1 MGNLSVLNVWRQRR
15 TSFVH
20 VGTIDRIEATFTY
33 CPDYLDDPH
42 AFQLSFSLP
51 LREEPFSET
60 AFRPYFE
67 GLLPEGLPR
76 KAKAARLGIRESDYL
91 SMLGLSGFDCIGDV
105 AVGPA
110 NESPNETRPKLEGID
125 LQDLIN
131 RLLRERPIEEISDEI
146 RLSLAG
152 TQDKIGLYHDDTQ
165 DLDHGWFM
173 PVGGA
178 SSTHILKAESL
189 NGLSCL
195 EALCMS
201 AAEACGI
208 HCAPTGMPHQTDA
221 LICSKRYDRFDA
233 GEGKVTRLHQEDFCQ
248 ALGIPSS
255 EKYLQLKPST
265 LSAMGT
271 FIRDNLTQPLDALSQ
286 LMRLACFNY
295 AIGNCDNHLKN
306 FSLLYSENGAAITLA
321 PTYDLVSTTFFPRFS
336 TRMGIHLG
344 QTADIGDVESAD
356 IVSAGQQLGIG
367 KQTMQ
372 RIAGDLASSLLPAIE
387 KAASDLE
394 KHHPAAA
401 SIAWELEEEAAPRID
416 VLARC

>member
-1 MGNLSVLNVWRQRR
+1 MGDLSVLNVWRQRR
-15 TSFVH
+15 TGFVH
-20 VGTIDRIEATFTY
+20 VGTIDRAKGAFAY

-51 LREEPFSET
+51 LQEKPFPEEK
-60 AFRPYFE
+60 FRPYFE

-76 KAKAARLGIRESDYL
+76 RAKAERLGIRESDYL

-110 NESPNETRPKLEGID
+110 DASPAEATEQLAPID
-125 LQDLIN
+125 LQDLIGK
-131 RLLRERPIEEISDEI
+131 LLKGQPIEAMSDGI

-152 TQDKIGLYHDDTQ
+152 TQDKMGLYHDDTQ
-165 DLDHGWFM
+165 ELGRGWFM
-173 PVGGA
+173 PIGGA
-178 SSTHILKAESL
+178 SSTYVVKAESI

-195 EALCMS
+195 ETICMT
-201 AAEACGI
+201 AAKTCGI
-208 HCAPTGMPHQTDA
+208 SCAETGLFDSTDA
-221 LICSKRYDRFDA
+221 LVWSKRYDRTRAED
-233 GEGKVTRLHQEDFCQ
+233 GRTVRLHQEDFCQ
-248 ALGIPSS
+248 ALGLPPS
-255 EKYLQLKPST
+255 EKYAQLDPST
-265 LSAMGT
+265 LETLGA
-271 FIRDNLTQPLDALSQ
+271 FIRDRLSRPLDALSQ
-286 LMRLACFNY
+286 IMRLVCFNY
-295 AIGNCDNHLKN
+295 AVGNCDNHLKN
-306 FSLLYSENGAAITLA
+306 FSLLYGENGAAITLA